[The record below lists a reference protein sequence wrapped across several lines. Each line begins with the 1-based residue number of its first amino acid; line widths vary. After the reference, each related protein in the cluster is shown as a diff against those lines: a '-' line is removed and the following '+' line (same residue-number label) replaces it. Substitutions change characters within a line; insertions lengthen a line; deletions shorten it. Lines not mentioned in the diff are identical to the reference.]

1 MSLFVDVKVELVSDE
16 DPKKSSLYLYLKVHR
31 FSPIL
36 DWNMHNFE
44 GMFLTDS
51 PTMYEGIS
59 RDEMNFYLAIKKKVE
74 KESQG

>member
-1 MSLFVDVKVELVSDE
+1 
-16 DPKKSSLYLYLKVHR
+16 
-31 FSPIL
+31 
-36 DWNMHNFE
+36 MHNFE

-59 RDEMNFYLAIKKKVE
+59 WDEMNFYLAIKKKVE